1 MRSVAKSL
9 AAHGVTPGFTLVKV
23 NNEPFSETFQHHDPA
38 VPNLNV
44 GRKLSALQVPFTLHF
59 RRHAPLPTCTHN
71 TWRVFFDG
79 GARRKDD
86 LAGVGFVI
94 LKSTKE
100 HPFQSLLAE
109 RPSTWDGDVVY
120 ESFNRIPVAFRNDT
134 DNMEAEYTA
143 AIGALYEVMLRTHNE
158 IDLYGDCKEV
168 FDAISRRAEPKRA
181 FLGPSQ
187 HAYCN

>member
-44 GRKLSALQVPFTLHF
+44 GKKLSALQVPFTLHF

-71 TWRVFFDG
+71 TWRVFFDE

-94 LKSTKE
+94 LKSSK
-100 HPFQSLLAE
+100 
-109 RPSTWDGDVVY
+109 
-120 ESFNRIPVAFRNDT
+120 
-134 DNMEAEYTA
+134 
-143 AIGALYEVMLRTHNE
+143 
-158 IDLYGDCKEV
+158 
-168 FDAISRRAEPKRA
+168 
-181 FLGPSQ
+181 
-187 HAYCN
+187 